1 MPSNPDIPSLIELL
15 AEAGVEFVIVG
26 GMAAVVQGVPVTTFD
41 LDIVHNR
48 SEANTRKLLALLQTI
63 HARYRGHSPEQRV
76 ELSEAAF
83 LGKGHQLLYTDLG
96 ALDVLGAI
104 EDGLEYEDLLAYSVE
119 VKLRGK
125 TVKILTLEKL
135 ADLKSR
141 SVNEKDRLVF
151 KLIAKTMAEKNKR

>member
-1 MPSNPDIPSLIELL
+1 MPSNSDIPSLIELI

-48 SEANTRKLLALLQTI
+48 GEANTKKLLALLKTI
-63 HARYRGHSPEQRV
+63 HARYRGHPPGKRV
-76 ELSEAAF
+76 ELWEAAF
-83 LGKGHQLLYTDLG
+83 LGRGHQLLYTDLG

-104 EDGLEYEDLLAYSVE
+104 EDGLEYEDLLAHSIE

-141 SVNEKDRLVF
+141 SANEKDRLVF
-151 KLIAKTMAEKNKR
+151 KLIAKTLVEKYKG

>member
-1 MPSNPDIPSLIELL
+1 MPSNSDIPSLIELI

-48 SEANTRKLLALLQTI
+48 GEANTKKLLALLKTI
-63 HARYRGHSPEQRV
+63 HARYRGHLPEKKV

-83 LGKGHQLLYTDLG
+83 LGRGHQLLYTDLG

-104 EDGLEYEDLLAYSVE
+104 EDGLEYEDLLAHSIE

-125 TVKILTLEKL
+125 MVKILTLEKL

-141 SVNEKDRLVF
+141 SANEKDRLVF
-151 KLIAKTMAEKNKR
+151 KLIAKTLAEKNKR

>member
-1 MPSNPDIPSLIELL
+1 MPSNSDIPSLIELL
-15 AEAGVEFVIVG
+15 ADAEVEFVIVG

-48 SEANTRKLLALLQTI
+48 GEANTKKLLALLKTI
-63 HARYRGHSPEQRV
+63 HARYRGHPSDKKI
-76 ELSEAAF
+76 ELSETAF

-104 EDGLEYEDLLAYSVE
+104 EDGLGYEDLLAYSIE
-119 VKLRGK
+119 VMLRGK
-125 TVKILTLEKL
+125 TVKILSLEKL

-141 SVNEKDRLVF
+141 SANEKDRLVF
-151 KLIAKTMAEKNKR
+151 KLIAKTLAEKNKL

>member
-1 MPSNPDIPSLIELL
+1 MPSNHDIPSLIELL
-15 AEAGVEFVIVG
+15 ADAEVEFVIVG

-48 SEANTRKLLALLQTI
+48 AEANTKKLLALLKTI
-63 HARYRGHSPEQRV
+63 HARYRGHPREKRV

-104 EDGLEYEDLLAYSVE
+104 EDGLEYEDLLAHSIE

-125 TVKILTLEKL
+125 AVKILTLEKL

-141 SVNEKDRLVF
+141 SANEKDRLVF
-151 KLIAKTMAEKNKR
+151 KLIAKTLAEKNKR

>member
-1 MPSNPDIPSLIELL
+1 MPSNSDIPSLIELI

-48 SEANTRKLLALLQTI
+48 GEANTKKLLALLKTI
-63 HARYRGHSPEQRV
+63 HARHRGHPPEKRV

-83 LGKGHQLLYTDLG
+83 LGRGHQLLYTDLG

-104 EDGLEYEDLLAYSVE
+104 EDGLEYEDLLAHSIE

-125 TVKILTLEKL
+125 MVKILTLEKL

-151 KLIAKTMAEKNKR
+151 KLIAKTLAEKKRC

>member
-1 MPSNPDIPSLIELL
+1 MPSKSDIPSLIELL
-15 AEAGVEFVIVG
+15 ADAGVEFVIVG

-63 HARYRGHSPEQRV
+63 HARYRGHPAEQRV

-83 LGKGHQLLYTDLG
+83 LGKGHQLLHTDLG

-104 EDGLEYEDLLAYSVE
+104 EDGLEYEDLLAHSVE

-125 TVKILTLEKL
+125 TVRILTLEKL
-135 ADLKSR
+135 SDLKSR
-141 SVNEKDRLVF
+141 STNEKDRLVF
-151 KLIAKTMAEKNKR
+151 KLIAKTLAERNTR

>member
-1 MPSNPDIPSLIELL
+1 MPSNRDIPSLIELL

-48 SEANTRKLLALLQTI
+48 TEANTKKLLTFLKTI
-63 HARYRGHSPEQRV
+63 HARYRGHPPEKRV
-76 ELSEAAF
+76 ELSEGAF

-104 EDGLEYEDLLAYSVE
+104 EDGLEYKDLFGHSIE

-125 TVKILTLEKL
+125 TVKILSLEKL

-141 SVNEKDRLVF
+141 SANEKDRLVF
-151 KLIAKTMAEKNKR
+151 KLITKTLAEKDRR

>member
-1 MPSNPDIPSLIELL
+1 MPSNSNIPSLIDLL

-41 LDIVHNR
+41 LEIVHNR
-48 SEANTRKLLALLQTI
+48 AAANTKKLLALLKTV
-63 HARYRGHSPEQRV
+63 HARYRGHPPDKKS
-76 ELSEAAF
+76 ELSEAVF

-104 EDGLEYEDLLAYSVE
+104 EDGLEYEDLLAHSIE

-135 ADLKSR
+135 AELKSR
-141 SVNEKDRLVF
+141 SANEKDRLVF
-151 KLIAKTMAEKNKR
+151 KLIAKTLREKNKL

>member
-1 MPSNPDIPSLIELL
+1 MPSNSNIPSLIDFL

-48 SEANTRKLLALLQTI
+48 AAANTKKLLALLKTV
-63 HARYRGHSPEQRV
+63 HARYRGHPPDKKS
-76 ELSEAAF
+76 ELSEAVF

-104 EDGLEYEDLLAYSVE
+104 EDGLEYEDLLAHSIE

-135 ADLKSR
+135 AELKSR
-141 SVNEKDRLVF
+141 SANEKDRLVF
-151 KLIAKTMAEKNKR
+151 KLIAKTLREKNKL

>member
-1 MPSNPDIPSLIELL
+1 MLSKSDIPSLIEFL
-15 AEAGVEFVIVG
+15 ADAEVEFVIVG

-48 SEANTRKLLALLQTI
+48 AEANTKKLLALLKSI
-63 HARYRGHSPEQRV
+63 HARYRGHPPEKRL

-83 LGKGHQLLYTDLG
+83 LGKGHQLLSTDLG

-104 EDGLEYEDLLAYSVE
+104 EDGLEYKDLLDHSIE

-125 TVKILTLEKL
+125 TVRILTLEKL

-141 SVNEKDRLVF
+141 SSNDKDRLVF
-151 KLIAKTMAEKNKR
+151 KLIAKTLAEKNKR

>member
-1 MPSNPDIPSLIELL
+1 MRSNSDIPSLIELL
-15 AEAGVEFVIVG
+15 ADAEVEFVIVG

-48 SEANTRKLLALLQTI
+48 AEANTKKLLAFLRTI
-63 HARYRGHSPEQRV
+63 HARYRGHPPDKKI

-83 LGKGHQLLYTDLG
+83 LGRGHQLLYTDLG
-96 ALDVLGAI
+96 ALDVLGTI
-104 EDGLEYEDLLAYSVE
+104 EDGLEYEDLIPHSIE

-125 TVKILTLEKL
+125 TVKILKLEKL

-151 KLIAKTMAEKNKR
+151 KLISKTLTEKNSR

>member
-1 MPSNPDIPSLIELL
+1 MPSNSDIPSLIELL
-15 AEAGVEFVIVG
+15 ADAGVEFVIVG

-104 EDGLEYEDLLAYSVE
+104 EDGLEYADLLAHSVE

-125 TVKILTLEKL
+125 TVRILTLEKL

-141 SVNEKDRLVF
+141 STNEKDRLVF
-151 KLIAKTMAEKNKR
+151 KLITKTMAEKNKR

>member
-1 MPSNPDIPSLIELL
+1 MPSNSDIPSLIELL
-15 AEAGVEFVIVG
+15 ADAGVEFVIVG

-48 SEANTRKLLALLQTI
+48 SEANTRKLLTLLGTI
-63 HARYRGHSPEQRV
+63 HARYRGHPPGKRV
-76 ELSEAAF
+76 ELSEAVF

-104 EDGLEYEDLLAYSVE
+104 EDGLEYEDLLAHSVE

-141 SVNEKDRLVF
+141 STNEKDRLVF
-151 KLIAKTMAEKNKR
+151 KLITKTLTERNKR

>member
-1 MPSNPDIPSLIELL
+1 MPSNHDIPSLIELL
-15 AEAGVEFVIVG
+15 ADAEVEFVIVG

-48 SEANTRKLLALLQTI
+48 AEANTKKLLALLKTI
-63 HARYRGHSPEQRV
+63 HARYRGHPPEKRV

-104 EDGLEYEDLLAYSVE
+104 EDGLEYEDLVAHSIE

-125 TVKILTLEKL
+125 AVKILTLEKL

-141 SVNEKDRLVF
+141 SANEKDRLVF
-151 KLIAKTMAEKNKR
+151 KLIAKTLAEKNKR

>member
-1 MPSNPDIPSLIELL
+1 MPSNSDIPSLIELI

-48 SEANTRKLLALLQTI
+48 DEANTNKLLSLLETI
-63 HARYRGHSPEQRV
+63 HARYRGHPPEKRV
-76 ELSEAAF
+76 ELSKTAF
-83 LGKGHQLLYTDLG
+83 LGRGRQLLYTDLG
-96 ALDVLGAI
+96 ALDVLGTI
-104 EDGLEYEDLLAYSVE
+104 EDGLEYEDLLAHSIE

-125 TVKILTLEKL
+125 IVKILSLEKL

-141 SVNEKDRLVF
+141 SANEKDRLVF
-151 KLIAKTMAEKNKR
+151 KLISKTLAEKNKR

>member
-1 MPSNPDIPSLIELL
+1 VRSNSDIPSLIELL
-15 AEAGVEFVIVG
+15 AEAGIEFVIVG

-48 SEANTRKLLALLQTI
+48 DEANTRKLVALLKTI
-63 HARYRGHSPEQRV
+63 HARYRGHPPEKIA

-83 LGKGHQLLYTDLG
+83 LGRGHQLLYTDLG

-104 EDGLEYEDLLAYSVE
+104 EEGLEYADLLAYSIE

-125 TVKILTLEKL
+125 TVKILALDKL
-135 ADLKSR
+135 AELKSR
-141 SVNEKDRLVF
+141 SANEKDRLVF
-151 KLIAKTMAEKNKR
+151 KLIAKTLAEKNKR

>member
-1 MPSNPDIPSLIELL
+1 MPLNSDIPSLIELL
-15 AEAGVEFVIVG
+15 AETGIKFVIVG

-41 LDIVHNR
+41 LDIVHDR
-48 SEANTRKLLALLQTI
+48 GEANTKKLLSLLKTI
-63 HARYRGHSPEQRV
+63 HARYRGQSPEKRV

-83 LGKGHQLLYTDLG
+83 LGRGHQLLFTDLG

-104 EDGLEYEDLLAYSVE
+104 EDGLEYGDLLAHSIE

-125 TVKILTLEKL
+125 TVKILSLEKL

-141 SVNEKDRLVF
+141 SANEKDRLVF
-151 KLIAKTMAEKNKR
+151 KLIAKTLAEKSKR

>member
-1 MPSNPDIPSLIELL
+1 MRSNSDIPSLIELL
-15 AEAGVEFVIVG
+15 ADAEVEFVIVG

-48 SEANTRKLLALLQTI
+48 GEANTKKLLALLKTV
-63 HARYRGHSPEQRV
+63 HTRYRGHPPDKKI

-83 LGKGHQLLYTDLG
+83 LGRGHQLLYTDLG

-104 EDGLEYEDLLAYSVE
+104 EDGLGYEDLLAYSIE
-119 VKLRGK
+119 VMLRGK
-125 TVKILTLEKL
+125 TVKILSLEKL

-141 SVNEKDRLVF
+141 SANEKDRLVF
-151 KLIAKTMAEKNKR
+151 KLIAKTLAEKNKL

>member
-1 MPSNPDIPSLIELL
+1 MPSNSDIPSLIELI

-41 LDIVHNR
+41 LDFVHNR
-48 SEANTRKLLALLQTI
+48 GEANTKKLLALLKTI
-63 HARYRGHSPEQRV
+63 HARYRGHPPEKRV

-83 LGKGHQLLYTDLG
+83 LGRGHQLLYTDLG

-104 EDGLEYEDLLAYSVE
+104 EDGLGYEDLLAHSIE

-141 SVNEKDRLVF
+141 SANEKDRLVF
-151 KLIAKTMAEKNKR
+151 RLIAKTLAEKGTR

>member
-1 MPSNPDIPSLIELL
+1 MLSNSDIPSLIELL
-15 AEAGVEFVIVG
+15 ADAEVEFVIVG

-48 SEANTRKLLALLQTI
+48 AAANTKKLLGLLKTI
-63 HARYRGHSPEQRV
+63 RARYRGHPPDKKN

-83 LGKGHQLLYTDLG
+83 LGKGHQLLHTDLG

-104 EDGLEYEDLLAYSVE
+104 EDGLEYKDLLVHSIEVE
-119 VKLRGK
+119 LRGR
-125 TVKILTLEKL
+125 TVKILSLEKL

-141 SVNEKDRLVF
+141 SSNDKDRLVF
-151 KLIAKTMAEKNKR
+151 KLISKTLREKNKR

>member
-1 MPSNPDIPSLIELL
+1 MRSNSDIPSLIELL
-15 AEAGVEFVIVG
+15 ADAEVEFVIVG

-48 SEANTRKLLALLQTI
+48 GEANTKKLLALLKTV
-63 HARYRGHSPEQRV
+63 HARYRGYPPDKKI

-83 LGKGHQLLYTDLG
+83 LGRGHKLLYTDLG

-104 EDGLEYEDLLAYSVE
+104 EDGLEYEDLLAHSIE
-119 VKLRGK
+119 VGLRGK
-125 TVKILTLEKL
+125 TVKILSLEKL

-141 SVNEKDRLVF
+141 SANEKDRLVF
-151 KLIAKTMAEKNKR
+151 KLIAKTLAEKKKR

>member
-1 MPSNPDIPSLIELL
+1 MPSKTDIPSLIELL
-15 AEAGVEFVIVG
+15 AEADVQFIIVG

-48 SEANTRKLLALLQTI
+48 HEANTKKLLTLLKTI
-63 HARYRGHSPEQRV
+63 HAQYRGLPPEKTF

-83 LGKGHQLLYTDLG
+83 LGRGHQLLQTDLG

-104 EDGLEYEDLLAYSVE
+104 EDGLEYEDLLAHSIE

-125 TVKILTLEKL
+125 TIKILTLEKL
-135 ADLKSR
+135 CDLKSR
-141 SVNEKDRLVF
+141 SANEKDRLVF
-151 KLIAKTMAEKNKR
+151 NLIAKTLEEKRKR

>member
-1 MPSNPDIPSLIELL
+1 MPSNHDIPSLIELL
-15 AEAGVEFVIVG
+15 ADAEVEFVIVG

-48 SEANTRKLLALLQTI
+48 AEANTKKLLALLKTI
-63 HARYRGHSPEQRV
+63 HARYRGHPPEKRV

-104 EDGLEYEDLLAYSVE
+104 EDGLEYEDLLAHSIE

-125 TVKILTLEKL
+125 AVKILTLEKL

-141 SVNEKDRLVF
+141 SANEKDRLVF
-151 KLIAKTMAEKNKR
+151 KLIAKTLAEKNKR

>member
-1 MPSNPDIPSLIELL
+1 LIDFL

-48 SEANTRKLLALLQTI
+48 AAANTKKLLALLKTV
-63 HARYRGHSPEQRV
+63 HARYRGHPPDKKS
-76 ELSEAAF
+76 ELSEAVF

-104 EDGLEYEDLLAYSVE
+104 EDGLEYEDLLAHSIE

-135 ADLKSR
+135 AELKSR
-141 SVNEKDRLVF
+141 SANEKDRLVF
-151 KLIAKTMAEKNKR
+151 KLIAKTLREKNKL

>member
-1 MPSNPDIPSLIELL
+1 MLSKSDIPSLIELL
-15 AEAGVEFVIVG
+15 ADAEVEFVIVG

-48 SEANTRKLLALLQTI
+48 AEANTKKLLALLKTI
-63 HARYRGHSPEQRV
+63 HARYRGHPPDKKI
-76 ELSEAAF
+76 ELSEAVF
-83 LGKGHQLLYTDLG
+83 LGKGHQLLHTDLG

-104 EDGLEYEDLLAYSVE
+104 EDGLEYKDLLAHSIE

-125 TVKILTLEKL
+125 TVKILNLEKL

-141 SVNEKDRLVF
+141 TTSEKDRLVF
-151 KLIAKTMAEKNKR
+151 KLISKTLAEKNKR

>member
-1 MPSNPDIPSLIELL
+1 MPSNSNIPSLIDLL

-48 SEANTRKLLALLQTI
+48 AAANTKKLLALLKTV
-63 HARYRGHSPEQRV
+63 HARYRGHPPDKKS
-76 ELSEAAF
+76 ELSEAVF

-104 EDGLEYEDLLAYSVE
+104 EDGLEYEDLLAHSIE

-135 ADLKSR
+135 AELKSR
-141 SVNEKDRLVF
+141 SANEKDRLVF
-151 KLIAKTMAEKNKR
+151 KLIAKTLREKNKL

>member
-1 MPSNPDIPSLIELL
+1 MPSNSDIPSLIELL

-48 SEANTRKLLALLQTI
+48 GEANTKKLLALLKTI
-63 HARYRGHSPEQRV
+63 HARYRGHPPEKRV
-76 ELSEAAF
+76 ELWEAAF
-83 LGKGHQLLYTDLG
+83 LGRGHQLLYTDLG

-104 EDGLEYEDLLAYSVE
+104 EDGLEYEDLLAHSIE

-125 TVKILTLEKL
+125 IVKILSLEKL

-141 SVNEKDRLVF
+141 SANEKDRLVF
-151 KLIAKTMAEKNKR
+151 KLISKTLAEKNKR